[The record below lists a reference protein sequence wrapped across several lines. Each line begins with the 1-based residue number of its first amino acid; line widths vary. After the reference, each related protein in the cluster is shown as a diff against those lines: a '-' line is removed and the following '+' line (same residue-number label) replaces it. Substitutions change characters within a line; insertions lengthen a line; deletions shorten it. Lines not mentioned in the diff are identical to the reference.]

1 MFTLV
6 CLATSSNSDRVDSVA
21 ALMVEKSSLNG
32 IINRAVE
39 LPLSLVFIGDK
50 NAGIPR
56 GQTDQPVDEL
66 YAAAKNLYKIAK

>member
-1 MFTLV
+1 
-6 CLATSSNSDRVDSVA
+6 
-21 ALMVEKSSLNG
+21 MVEKSSLNG